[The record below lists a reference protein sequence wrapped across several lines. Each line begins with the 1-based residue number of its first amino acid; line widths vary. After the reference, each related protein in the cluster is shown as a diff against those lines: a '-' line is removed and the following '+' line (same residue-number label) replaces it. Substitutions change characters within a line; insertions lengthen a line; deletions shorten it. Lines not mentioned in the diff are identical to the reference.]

1 MLSDRCDAGRQATGQ
16 PDQHIFDR
24 WCAPVL
30 GRESQ
35 GVVGIEIE
43 HGGARLLLAE
53 AEETLNG

>member
-1 MLSDRCDAGRQATGQ
+1 MLSDRRDAGRQTTDEA
-16 PDQHIFDR
+16 DQHIFDR
-24 WCAPVL
+24 CCAPVL